1 MKEKHLSSE
10 AKYEEIKKRC
20 WIVFGGIFYNLI
32 IFVILV
38 QLNFLWLYGSMPDV
52 ENVENPQTEQASE
65 AYSAD
70 NILLGKYYRENRSP
84 VTFDKIS
91 PNVIN
96 ALISTEDVR
105 FEEHSGIDLKAF
117 FAIFYYAAKG
127 EQRGSSTLTQQL
139 AKNLFKTRKSSSV
152 GLLSYIPGLK
162 ILISKTKEWIT
173 AIKLERTYTKNEILE
188 LYLNTVDFGSGSYG
202 IKTAA
207 RTYFNTSPDSLSVS
221 QAATLIGLLKA
232 TTLYSP
238 ILRPKKSIERR
249 NVVMRLMIENK
260 KLSKEAYAN
269 LSKEPLNLHFKIEDH
284 NDGKATYFRGA
295 LSKWLLQWC
304 KENNKDLYG
313 DGLKIYTSI
322 DSKFQEHA
330 EAAVTQHMSA
340 LQKKFYKHWEGKNPW
355 VYENDKEIPMFIE
368 ESMRKTEAYKA
379 LLSKYPNS
387 EKDIFKEL
395 SKPKKMKIFTWDGER
410 DTLLSSIDSLR
421 HYKYF
426 LHAGFMA
433 VDPYTGYIKAWV
445 GGINYKYFK
454 YDHVKQSKRQPGSAF
469 KPFVYTAALD
479 KGYSPCFALPDL
491 PITFK
496 YEENGEQKTWSPKN
510 ADWVFTGD
518 SMSLRKG
525 MARSINT
532 IAARTMQLV
541 GINEVIR
548 YAKKMGI
555 ESPLKAVPSV
565 CLGSSDVSVYEMTAA
580 YSAFVNSG
588 VWIEPTMVIRIEDRN
603 GNILYEAKPKTR
615 DAISEQTAYS
625 MVHMLKGGTEERG
638 GTSQALYPYDI
649 FRGNEIG
656 GKTGTTSNHSDGWF
670 MGVTKSIV
678 AGTWVGGEDRCIHFR
693 SSAMGEGSK
702 TALPIFGIFLER
714 VYKDTSITISKGWF
728 KRPKK
733 YTVNLHCPYRPDH
746 YRLDTTTINPVD
758 AVDIP
763 LDSNLVD

>member
-1 MKEKHLSSE
+1 MKLEDNKNE
-10 AKYEEIKKRC
+10 VKPNFEEIKKRC
-20 WIVFGGIFYNLI
+20 WIVFGGIIYNLALFI
-32 IFVILV
+32 LLV
-38 QLNFLWLYGSMPDV
+38 QFNFLWLFGTIPDV
-52 ENVENPQTEQASE
+52 ENVENPQSEQASE
-65 AYSAD
+65 IYSSD
-70 NILLGKYYRENRSP
+70 NILLGKYFRENRSP
-84 VTFDKIS
+84 VSIHQIS
-91 PNVIN
+91 PHVIN
-96 ALISTEDVR
+96 ALISTEDLR

-127 EQRGSSTLTQQL
+127 DQRGSSTITQQL
-139 AKNLFKTRKSSSV
+139 AKNLFKTRKNSSV

-162 ILISKTKEWIT
+162 ILISKSKEWIT
-173 AIKLERTYTKNEILE
+173 AIKLERTYTKEEILV

-207 RTYFNTSPDSLSVS
+207 RTYFNVAADSLTIP
-221 QAATLIGLLKA
+221 QAATLVGLLKA
-232 TTLYSP
+232 TTTYSP
-238 ILRPKKSIERR
+238 IIHPEKSIERR

-260 KLSKEAYAN
+260 KLSKIEYQKYFM
-269 LSKEPLNLHFKIEDH
+269 LPIGLNFKIEDH
-284 NDGKATYFRGA
+284 NDGTATYFRGV
-295 LSKWLLQWC
+295 LNKWLLQWC
-304 KENNKDLYG
+304 KEHNKDLYG
-313 DGLKIYTSI
+313 DGLKIYTTI
-322 DSKFQEHA
+322 DSRYQKHA
-330 EAAVTQHMSA
+330 EDAVSKHMKV
-340 LQKKFYKHWEGKNPW
+340 LQQRFYKHWEGKNPW
-355 VYENDKEIPMFIE
+355 VYESGREIPLFLE
-368 ESMRKTEAYKA
+368 EAIRKTDTYKA
-379 LLSKYPNS
+379 LVAKYGIG
-387 EKDIFKEL
+387 KDSIKIML
-395 SKPKKMKIFTWDGER
+395 NQPKKMKVFTWDGEK
-410 DTLLSSIDSLR
+410 DTIMSSMDSLR

-433 VDPYTGYIKAWV
+433 MDPYTGEIKAWV

-454 YDHVKQSKRQPGSAF
+454 YDHVKQSRRQPGSSF

-479 KGYSPCFALPDL
+479 KGYSPCFALPDM

-496 YEENGEQKTWSPKN
+496 YEENGTTKTWSPKN
-510 ADWVFTGD
+510 SDWVFTGD

-541 GINEVIR
+541 GINEVVR
-548 YAKKMGI
+548 YAHKMGI
-555 ESPLKAVPSV
+555 ESPLKAVPSI

-588 VWIEPTMVIRIEDRN
+588 VWVEPIFVTRIEDRN
-603 GNILYEAKPKTR
+603 GNILHEVVPKTR

-670 MGVTKSIV
+670 MGVTRSIV

-693 SSAMGEGSK
+693 NSAMGEGSK
-702 TALPIFGIFLER
+702 TALPIFGIFLES
-714 VYKDTSITISKGWF
+714 VYKDTSINILKGWF

-733 YTVNLHCPYRPDH
+733 YNVNLHCPYRPDH
-746 YRLDTTTINPVD
+746 FRLDSITTIAPNVAEEPK
-758 AVDIP
+758 
-763 LDSNLVD
+763 DSI